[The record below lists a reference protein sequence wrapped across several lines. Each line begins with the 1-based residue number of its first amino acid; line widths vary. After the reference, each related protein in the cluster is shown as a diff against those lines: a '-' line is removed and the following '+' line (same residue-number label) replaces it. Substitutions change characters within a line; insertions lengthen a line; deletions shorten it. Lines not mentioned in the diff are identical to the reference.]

1 MTLRS
6 EEVLRRPL
14 GSSKRVLFK
23 SMGFTD
29 NELNGPI
36 IGVANAWSTLV
47 SGHFNL
53 RNVAD
58 RVRSGIAGA
67 GGMAVEFGVP
77 GICDGIAE
85 NHRGAHFV
93 LPSRDLIANSIEVM
107 AEAHALDGI
116 VLLGSCDKIVP
127 AMLMAATRVDLPAI
141 MVVGGP
147 AEGGSEVD
155 GRSLDSTTVD
165 EALPMLESGQ
175 MDETEFSAL
184 EDSSQPT
191 CGSCAFLGTA
201 NSMCCAAEAL
211 GLSLP
216 GTATI
221 PAVHSARLQMARLAG
236 ERIVGLVNENLSARK
251 IVNRASLE
259 NAIRTM
265 AAIGASTNTVLHLMA
280 IAYEAGVELSVDD
293 FERLWRS
300 TPQVA
305 RMNPAAPATVPDFHR
320 AGGIPAVM
328 KQIMPLLNPDS
339 VTVTGHTISE
349 NTAGAAIRDNA
360 IIRPLGNPWN
370 REGGLA
376 VLRGNLA
383 PDSGITKP
391 AAIHPSMH
399 LFTGIAMCFDTE
411 EDATRA
417 IMGGRVTDGTVVV
430 IRYEGPCGGPGM
442 PEMYAPMKYLHG
454 RGLALKT
461 ALVTDGRFSGTNN
474 GCFVGHVSPEAA
486 KGGPIAVVQDGDR
499 ITIDVPARRLHLH
512 VSDDDL
518 KRRLEA
524 WVRPEPKIRNGYLS
538 IYARLTDSAEK
549 GAMIRHRQ

>member
-6 EEVLRRPL
+6 EEVLRHPL
-14 GSSKRVLFK
+14 GSAKRVLFK

-116 VLLGSCDKIVP
+116 VLLGSCDKTVP

-175 MDETEFSAL
+175 MDETEFFAL

-265 AAIGASTNTVLHLMA
+265 AAHDHPLPSGPPCSLLGSDPQGGEDGAASEDADRLHGDVPHCGGLPPGA
-280 IAYEAGVELSVDD
+280 LRAPLAAGVLVS
-293 FERLWRS
+293 
-300 TPQVA
+300 
-305 RMNPAAPATVPDFHR
+305 
-320 AGGIPAVM
+320 
-328 KQIMPLLNPDS
+328 PL
-339 VTVTGHTISE
+339 
-349 NTAGAAIRDNA
+349 
-360 IIRPLGNPWN
+360 RP
-370 REGGLA
+370 REGL
-376 VLRGNLA
+376 
-383 PDSGITKP
+383 
-391 AAIHPSMH
+391 
-399 LFTGIAMCFDTE
+399 
-411 EDATRA
+411 
-417 IMGGRVTDGTVVV
+417 
-430 IRYEGPCGGPGM
+430 
-442 PEMYAPMKYLHG
+442 
-454 RGLALKT
+454 
-461 ALVTDGRFSGTNN
+461 
-474 GCFVGHVSPEAA
+474 
-486 KGGPIAVVQDGDR
+486 
-499 ITIDVPARRLHLH
+499 VPAGPR
-512 VSDDDL
+512 
-518 KRRLEA
+518 
-524 WVRPEPKIRNGYLS
+524 
-538 IYARLTDSAEK
+538 
-549 GAMIRHRQ
+549 